1 MIITSKEQL
10 KALSS
15 KEGPAHLSDR
25 VERPVQVLTPEEI
38 FARDLY
44 QEHLEEIGFLLFQC
58 KDLFDD
64 MDVNWPKIKDFEKR
78 LESHLDAVKVGGPP
92 AFECVKLFLS
102 DDDEDNIFAAAYTLT
117 SMEYGRDGENLDLI
131 IKTLIDSYDDE
142 NNDLSII
149 YVKALKYGQ
158 NPRIKDKLEALLNH
172 EQFNIQAVAVD
183 ILTYRRE
190 GDPAKVVE
198 LVRSPEPELR
208 VAAIYFLGLAGHRDL
223 LPFLKRFLSHTLDP
237 NWEKLVLAS
246 LQLGSVAGLNYARSA
261 CESESTV
268 TENLPLYIALAGDLT
283 DLNLLINT
291 LSFQKLNNTVIEGI
305 GIIGN
310 VKAVPIL
317 IEKLKTEDEKLK
329 LKITHSLGLIT
340 GAGPTEEHVV
350 EDEGGDVITMPP
362 EQWIQW
368 WQANQN
374 RFDSNKRWRRG
385 KPFTLGAC
393 IQEMA
398 DPKQRYCQRQRAY
411 LELIIRSGVHIP
423 FEADWFIPKQQEA
436 IGRWEEWWAEN
447 KEHSIR
453 SKG

>member
-15 KEGPAHLSDR
+15 KEDPPLLSDR
-25 VERPVQVLTPEEI
+25 VESSLQVLTPEEI
-38 FARDLY
+38 FTRDLY

-64 MDVNWPKIKDFEKR
+64 MDVNWPKIKAFEKR
-78 LESHLDAVKVGGPP
+78 LDAHLDAIQVGGPP
-92 AFECVKLFLS
+92 AFKCVTLFLS

-117 SMEYGRDGENLDLI
+117 SMEYDRDGENIDLV
-131 IKTLIDSYDDE
+131 IKSLIDSYDTED
-142 NNDLSII
+142 NDLSAI

-158 NPRIKDKLEALLNH
+158 NPLIKDKLEALLTH
-172 EQFNIQAVAVD
+172 EQFSIQATAVE

-198 LVRSPEPELR
+198 LVRSPEPALR
-208 VAAIYFLGLAGHRDL
+208 VAAIHFLGWAGHRDV
-223 LPFLKRFLSHTLDP
+223 LPFLKRFLSHTRDP

-246 LQLGSVAGLNYARSA
+246 LQLGSATGLNHARTA
-261 CESESTV
+261 CQSESTV
-268 TENLPLYIALAGDLT
+268 TEHLPLYIALAGDLT
-283 DLNLLINT
+283 DLNLLIST
-291 LSFQKLNNTVIEGI
+291 LCFQKLNNTVVEGI
-305 GIIGN
+305 GVIGD
-310 VKAVPIL
+310 VKAIPIL

-329 LKITHSLGLIT
+329 LKIAYSLELIT
-340 GAGPTEEHVV
+340 GAGLTEEHVV
-350 EDEGGDVITMPP
+350 EDEGVDVNAMSP
-362 EQWIQW
+362 EQWTQW

-374 RFDSNKRWRRG
+374 RFDSNTRWRRG

-393 IQEMA
+393 IEEMT
-398 DPKQRYCQRQRAY
+398 DPKRRYCERQRAY
-411 LELIIRSGVHIP
+411 LELIIRSGVYIP

-436 IGRWEEWWAEN
+436 IGKWEEWWAEN
-447 KEHSIR
+447 KEQSIR